1 MSTPDETSPRDLAA
15 AYALG
20 ALSPEEARAF
30 EAYLAGSPEAR
41 REVAELRETA
51 ALLALDAEAGVP
63 PAELRERVLR
73 AIRARRAPRRLS
85 IPLAVT
91 GAALAA
97 SLAAVVFL
105 GVRLRR
111 MTEELADRERTIAE
125 QAEVIA
131 QQGRQIV
138 ADQGTLASILTPGVR
153 LVQLTRSG
161 DPEPRIQLFW
171 DPRHNTAV
179 LHASKLKPTPQGRT
193 YQLWFIRGREPVP
206 SVTFDVPPS
215 GEALVRQITVPAEG
229 DLSAAAVTE
238 EPAGGSQ
245 HPTGP
250 ILLAGPLPKS

>member
-30 EAYLAGSPEAR
+30 EAHLAASPEAR
-41 REVAELRETA
+41 RELAELRETA
-51 ALLALDAEAGVP
+51 ALLGLDAEAGAP
-63 PAELRERVLR
+63 PPELRERVLR
-73 AIRARRAPRRLS
+73 AIRTRRAPRRSWLLPS
-85 IPLAVT
+85 LT

-105 GVRLRR
+105 GLRLRQVSA
-111 MTEELADRERTIAE
+111 ELAERERTIAE

-131 QQGRQIV
+131 QQGRQIL
-138 ADQGTLASILTPGVR
+138 ADQGTLASILAPGVR

-179 LHASKLKPTPQGRT
+179 LHASKLKPTSQGRT
-193 YQLWFIRGREPVP
+193 YQLWFIRGGEPVP

-215 GEALVRQITVPAEG
+215 GEALVRQITVPAEE
-229 DLSAAAVTE
+229 DLNAAAVTE

-250 ILLAGPLPKS
+250 ILLAGPLPKG